1 MQVRC
6 FSTTSTLLKSITPH
20 KTTGVLYSDL
30 ERLALTL
37 PADLFQVLFGC
48 LLGDLCAYKK
58 PNGSTQLKFEQ
69 STVHSSY
76 LLHLFSILYDY
87 CGAFPRIMERYDARY
102 QRHSYSLWFY
112 TLSLPCFDSLYS
124 LFYVNGSKQ
133 IPADIANYITPIS
146 LSYWIA
152 DDGAK
157 HGKGL
162 MLNTNSYEKVQV
174 ELLSFVLNQTF
185 GFSSSVY
192 AKKGRTTTYYT
203 IYIPSKDM
211 PKLRALV
218 LPYLHSSMHSK
229 ITQ

>member
-1 MQVRC
+1 M
-6 FSTTSTLLKSITPH
+6 LM
-20 KTTGVLYSDL
+20 VL
-30 ERLALTL
+30 
-37 PADLFQVLFGC
+37 
-48 LLGDLCAYKK
+48 
-58 PNGSTQLKFEQ
+58 N
-69 STVHSSY
+69 
-76 LLHLFSILYDY
+76 
-87 CGAFPRIMERYDARY
+87 
-102 QRHSYSLWFY
+102 
-112 TLSLPCFDSLYS
+112 
-124 LFYVNGSKQ
+124 Q

-211 PKLRALV
+211 PKIRALV
-218 LPYLHSSMHSK
+218 LPYLHSSMHFQ
-229 ITQ
+229 ITNSNSPWLKVLG

>member
-1 MQVRC
+1 MQIRW
-6 FSTTSTLLKSITPH
+6 FNTTSTLLKSLTPH
-20 KTTGVLYSDL
+20 KATGIVYTDS

-69 STVHSSY
+69 GTVHSSY
-76 LLHLFSILYDY
+76 LLHLFSLIFDY

-102 QRHSYSLWFY
+102 HRHSYSLWFY

-146 LSYWIA
+146 LTYWLA
-152 DDGAK
+152 DHGAK

-174 ELLSFVLNQTF
+174 ELLSLVFNQTF
-185 GFSSSVY
+185 GFSSSVN
-192 AKKGRTTTYYT
+192 AK
-203 IYIPSKDM
+203 
-211 PKLRALV
+211 LQ
-218 LPYLHSSMHSK
+218 LH
-229 ITQ
+229 T

>member
-20 KTTGVLYSDL
+20 KGTGVFYTDL
-30 ERLALTL
+30 ERLALIL

-76 LLHLFSILYDY
+76 LLHLFSLLFDY
-87 CGAFPRIMERYDARY
+87 CGAFPRIMERYDKRY

-133 IPADIANYITPIS
+133 IPAPFS
-146 LSYWIA
+146 LPWFF
-152 DDGAK
+152 
-157 HGKGL
+157 KG
-162 MLNTNSYEKVQV
+162 
-174 ELLSFVLNQTF
+174 
-185 GFSSSVY
+185 
-192 AKKGRTTTYYT
+192 
-203 IYIPSKDM
+203 IPSIE
-211 PKLRALV
+211 KLQKR
-218 LPYLHSSMHSK
+218 
-229 ITQ
+229 